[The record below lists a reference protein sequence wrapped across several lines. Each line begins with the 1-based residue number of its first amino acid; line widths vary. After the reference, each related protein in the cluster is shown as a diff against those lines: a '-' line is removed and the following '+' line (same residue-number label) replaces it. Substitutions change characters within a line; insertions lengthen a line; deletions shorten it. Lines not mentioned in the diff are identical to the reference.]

1 LRATGACCSRATGHG
16 PSRTWSGCPGRSQ
29 SRCATTIVIPVTDPF
44 AELNAALP
52 DHYVIDRELGRG
64 GMALVYLARD
74 LRHERFVALKTL
86 RPEIA
91 IALGRERFLREIKLA
106 ARLQHPNILPV
117 YDSGDA
123 GGTLYYVMPFVEGE
137 SLRDRLDHEP
147 QLPVDDA
154 LHIARE
160 VAEALAYAHDHD
172 VVHRDIKPENIMLS
186 GGHAIV
192 ADFGIAR
199 AVSAAGGDKLT
210 QTGLAIGTPA
220 YMPPEQA
227 SGSGQV
233 DRRSDIYSLAYV
245 LYETPAGQ
253 PPFTGPTAQAIMA
266 RHSLDSVPR
275 LKIVREAIPDD
286 LESVIERAL
295 EKVPADRY
303 QTAEQFASALNSAS
317 TGAISRVTA
326 ARRRSGP
333 AKFWRRPI
341 PVAAAVLLVVGAAA
355 WIVFGR
361 RGNAR
366 PGAGGGIDP
375 RRVAVLYFQD
385 LSPDS
390 SLGYLADGLTEGLI
404 DQLTQVRSLDV
415 ISRNGVIPFRHAD
428 VPRDSIARATGA
440 GTLVEGSV
448 EPVRDRVRV
457 SIRLIDG
464 ASGADLLRRATFEQ
478 PSANLLSIRD
488 TLAAEAARVLRE
500 RLGEE
505 VRLREE
511 RAGTRSTAAWT
522 LVQQAEQARKD
533 AEGLAQ
539 AGKMD
544 TAQQHFTRADSLLAA
559 AERADP
565 RWVDPIILRG
575 QMVERRV
582 RLTRSPALIDEG
594 LAHAARAV
602 VLAPDE
608 PRAIELRGTLRYRRW
623 QLARPPDPQVAAA
636 LLDDARKDLERAST
650 IDPTLASA
658 FATLSSLYYQ
668 TKDLQGA
675 ALAARR
681 AYEEDAYLSNAADIL
696 GRLFFTSYDLDQQ
709 RQAQHWCQEGVRRFP
724 RDSRFLE
731 CQLYMM
737 TRLEQPDIPRAWRL
751 LAGIDSLVPPPRRAV
766 LHLREQMVVAAT
778 IARAGL
784 TDSAHHVIER
794 SRGTPEL
801 DPEQDLV
808 AMEAFVRT
816 LLGEQDEAIRL
827 LQRYVAANPE
837 HSFRVGGDISW
848 WWWDLQKHPGFQAL
862 ARPHSLLTRR
872 PVTALTS

>member
-1 LRATGACCSRATGHG
+1 MTN
-16 PSRTWSGCPGRSQ
+16 
-29 SRCATTIVIPVTDPF
+29 PF

-52 DHYVIDRELGRG
+52 AHYVIDRELGRG

-74 LRHERFVALKTL
+74 TRHERFVALKTL

-117 YDSGDA
+117 FDSGDA
-123 GGTLYYVMPFVEGE
+123 GGTLFYVMPFVEGE
-137 SLRDRLDHEP
+137 SLRDRLDREP

-154 LHIARE
+154 LQIARE

-227 SGSGQV
+227 SGTGQV
-233 DRRSDIYSLAYV
+233 DRRSDIYSLACV
-245 LYETPAGQ
+245 LYETLAGQ

-266 RHSLDSVPR
+266 RHSLDAVPR
-275 LKIVREAIPDD
+275 LKIVRDAIPDE
-286 LESVIERAL
+286 LEVVIERAL

-303 QTAEQFASALNSAS
+303 QTSVEFAKALTNAS
-317 TGAISRVTA
+317 TGQVSRVTA
-326 ARRRSGP
+326 ARRTHSRKP
-333 AKFWRRPI
+333 WRRPI
-341 PVAAAVLLVVGAAA
+341 PVVIGVTLLVGAAA
-355 WIVFGR
+355 LAIALAP
-361 RGNAR
+361 RGN
-366 PGAGGGIDP
+366 GGSAAPGIDL

-390 SLGYLADGLTEGLI
+390 TLGYLADGLTEGLI
-404 DQLTQVRSLDV
+404 DQLSQVRTLDV
-415 ISRNGVIPFRHAD
+415 ISRNGVLPFRKSD
-428 VPRDSIARATGA
+428 LRPDSIARAVGA
-440 GTLVEGSV
+440 GTLVEGSL

-457 SIRLIDG
+457 TVRLVDG
-464 ASGADLLRRATFEQ
+464 ATGADLLTRASFE
-478 PSANLLSIRD
+478 AAAGKLLVIRD
-488 TLAAEAARVLRE
+488 TLATEVARVLRE
-500 RLGEE
+500 RLGQE

-511 RAGTRSTAAWT
+511 RAGTRSTDAWT
-522 LVQQAEQARKD
+522 LVQQAERIRKD
-533 AEGLAQ
+533 GEALVP

-544 TAQQHFTRADSLLAA
+544 AATALFGRVDSLLAA

-565 RWVDPIILRG
+565 KWVDPIVLRG
-575 QMVERRV
+575 QLVERRV
-582 RLTRSPALIDEG
+582 RLTRNAALIDEG
-594 LAHAARAV
+594 LGHAGRALT
-602 VLAPDE
+602 LAPED
-608 PRAIELRGTLRYRRW
+608 PTALELRGSLRYRRW
-623 QLARPPDPQVAAA
+623 QLARPSDPQQASA
-636 LLDDARKDLERAST
+636 LLDNARGDLERAT
-650 IDPTLASA
+650 NIDPTLAGA
-658 FATLSSLYYQ
+658 YATLSSLYYQ

-681 AYEEDAYLSNAADIL
+681 AYEEDAYLSNAPDIL
-696 GRLFFTSYDLDQQ
+696 YRLFFASYDLDQQ
-709 RQAQHWCQEGVRRFP
+709 RQAQRWCEEGTRRFP
-724 RDSRFLE
+724 RDFRFLE

-737 TRLEQPDIPRAWRL
+737 TRGEQPDVPRAWRL
-751 LAGIDSLVPPPRRAV
+751 LAGIDSLVPAPRRPGF
-766 LHLREQMVVAAT
+766 HLREQMMVAAT

-784 TDSAHHVIER
+784 KDSAHAVIER

-801 DPEQDLV
+801 DPEHDLV
-808 AMEAFVRT
+808 ALEAFVRT

-837 HSFRVGGDISW
+837 HSFQVGGDVFW
-848 WWWDLQKHPGFQAL
+848 WWRDLQKHPGFQAL
-862 ARPHSLLTRR
+862 ARPHS
-872 PVTALTS
+872 

>member
-1 LRATGACCSRATGHG
+1 MTN
-16 PSRTWSGCPGRSQ
+16 
-29 SRCATTIVIPVTDPF
+29 PF

-52 DHYVIDRELGRG
+52 GHYVIDRELGRG

-74 LRHERFVALKTL
+74 TRHERFVALKTL

-91 IALGRERFLREIKLA
+91 IALGRERFLREIRLA

-137 SLRDRLDHEP
+137 SLRDRLDREP

-154 LHIARE
+154 LQIARE
-160 VAEALAYAHDHD
+160 VADALAYAHDHD

-233 DRRSDIYSLAYV
+233 DRRSDIYSLACV
-245 LYETPAGQ
+245 LYETLAGQ

-266 RHSLDSVPR
+266 RHSLDAVPR
-275 LKIVREAIPDD
+275 LKIVRDAIPDE
-286 LESVIERAL
+286 LEVVIERAL

-303 QTAEQFASALNSAS
+303 QTSGEFAKALTNAS
-317 TGAISRVTA
+317 TGQVSRVTA
-326 ARRRSGP
+326 ARRTHSRKP
-333 AKFWRRPI
+333 WRRPI
-341 PVAAAVLLVVGAAA
+341 PVAIGVTLLVGAAA
-355 WIVFGR
+355 LAIALAP
-361 RGNAR
+361 RGN
-366 PGAGGGIDP
+366 GGSAAPGIDL

-390 SLGYLADGLTEGLI
+390 TLGYLADGLTEGLI
-404 DQLTQVRSLDV
+404 DQLSQVRTLDV
-415 ISRNGVIPFRHAD
+415 ISRNGVLPFRNSD
-428 VPRDSIARATGA
+428 LQPDSIARAVGA
-440 GTLVEGSV
+440 GTLVEGSL

-457 SIRLIDG
+457 TVRLVDG
-464 ASGADLLRRATFEQ
+464 ATGGDLLARASFEA
-478 PSANLLSIRD
+478 SAGNLLVIRD
-488 TLAAEAARVLRE
+488 TLATQVARVLRE
-500 RLGEE
+500 RLGQE

-522 LVQQAEQARKD
+522 LVQQAERIRKD
-533 AEGLAQ
+533 GEALVP

-544 TAQQHFTRADSLLAA
+544 AANALFGRVDSLLTA

-565 RWVDPIILRG
+565 RWVDPIVLRG
-575 QMVERRV
+575 QLVERRV
-582 RLTRSPALIDEG
+582 RLTRNAALIDEG
-594 LAHAARAV
+594 LAHAGRALT
-602 VLAPDE
+602 LAPQD
-608 PRAIELRGTLRYRRW
+608 PPALELRGTLRYRRW
-623 QLARPPDPQVAAA
+623 QLARPSDPQQASA
-636 LLDDARKDLERAST
+636 LLDDARGDLERAT
-650 IDPTLASA
+650 NIDPTLAGA
-658 FATLSSLYYQ
+658 YATLSSLYYQ
-668 TKDLQGA
+668 TKDLPGA

-681 AYEEDAYLSNAADIL
+681 AYEEDAYLSNASDIL
-696 GRLFFTSYDLDQQ
+696 YRLFFTSYDLDQQ
-709 RQAQHWCQEGVRRFP
+709 RQAQHWCQEGTRRFP
-724 RDSRFLE
+724 RDFRFLE

-737 TRLEQPDIPRAWRL
+737 TRGEQPDVPRAWRL
-751 LAGIDSLVPPPRRAV
+751 LAGIDSLVPAPRRPV
-766 LHLREQMVVAAT
+766 FHLREQMMVAAT

-784 TDSAHHVIER
+784 KDSAHAVIER

-801 DPEQDLV
+801 DPEHDLV
-808 AMEAFVRT
+808 ALEAFVRT

-837 HSFRVGGDISW
+837 HSFQVGGDVFW
-848 WWWDLQKHPGFQAL
+848 WWWDLRERPGFQAL
-862 ARPHSLLTRR
+862 ARPHS
-872 PVTALTS
+872 